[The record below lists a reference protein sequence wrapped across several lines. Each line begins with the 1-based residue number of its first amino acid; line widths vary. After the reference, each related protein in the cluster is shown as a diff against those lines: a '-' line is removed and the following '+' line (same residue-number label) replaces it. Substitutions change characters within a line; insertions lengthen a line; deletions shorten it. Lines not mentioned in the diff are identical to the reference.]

1 MSNQNVNNENR
12 INKNKAIQNTET
24 SINEKVNMNSLL
36 QRIANG
42 QTGVVLEELL
52 WEIMVERKFGLSW
65 KSANQTLINF
75 YQLEYTVYKGLP
87 DSNLFSFYATAKFFN

>member
-12 INKNKAIQNTET
+12 INKNRAIQNAET
-24 SINEKVNMNSLL
+24 SINKKVNINSLL

-87 DSNLFSFYATAKFFN
+87 DSNLFFVLCYSQVF